1 MPKITGVIMSQHY
14 DVAAVRKSFPAAE
27 HVVYLDSGFQTPL
40 SLPVKEAYDRFLR
53 EGLETAGPKQIWLN
67 RLEET
72 ASRSLLFLASD
83 RMKSP
88 SPRTLLKA

>member
-53 EGLETAGPKQIWLN
+53 KDLKQPAPSRSGSIVSKKL
-67 RLEET
+67 
-72 ASRSLLFLASD
+72 ASRSLPSSASN
-83 RMKSP
+83 RTKSH
-88 SPRTLLKA
+88 SPRTPLKA

>member
-1 MPKITGVIMSQHY
+1 MSQHY

-53 EGLETAGPKQIWLN
+53 EGLRNRRPQADLAQSSRRDSRQGRCFSWRQTA
-67 RLEET
+67 
-72 ASRSLLFLASD
+72 
-83 RMKSP
+83 
-88 SPRTLLKA
+88 